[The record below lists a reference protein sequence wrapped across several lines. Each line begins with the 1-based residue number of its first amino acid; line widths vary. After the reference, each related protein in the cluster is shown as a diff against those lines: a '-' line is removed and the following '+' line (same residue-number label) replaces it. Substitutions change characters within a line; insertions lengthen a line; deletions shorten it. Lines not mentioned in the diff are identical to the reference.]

1 MSYLTALSQT
11 RGGYSQFDYFRVLTA
26 IVSSKFDVS
35 SVSPVKWYSDCVVGR
50 VAAVVV
56 VGFHAHGSSVVDGRS
71 VDGFQVDGV
80 SSVTDSEAVVVTV
93 VAAVV
98 VVVGLDVPTVG
109 FVAGT
114 ADVIS
119 SLSVG

>member
-1 MSYLTALSQT
+1 M
-11 RGGYSQFDYFRVLTA
+11 
-26 IVSSKFDVS
+26 
-35 SVSPVKWYSDCVVGR
+35 
-50 VAAVVV
+50 AAVVV

-71 VDGFQVDGV
+71 VDGFHVDGV
-80 SSVTDSEAVVVTV
+80 SSVTDSEVVVVTV

-109 FVAGT
+109 FVAGG

>member
-1 MSYLTALSQT
+1 MRS
-11 RGGYSQFDYFRVLTA
+11 FA
-26 IVSSKFDVS
+26 ILLFSSIDLICGVSVRTSA
-35 SVSPVKWYSDCVVGR
+35 SPVRWYWDCVVGR

-56 VGFHAHGSSVVDGRS
+56 VGFHAQGSSVVEGCS
-71 VDGFQVDGV
+71 VDGFHVDGV
-80 SSVTDSEAVVVTV
+80 SSVTDSEVVVVMV
-93 VAAVV
+93 VA